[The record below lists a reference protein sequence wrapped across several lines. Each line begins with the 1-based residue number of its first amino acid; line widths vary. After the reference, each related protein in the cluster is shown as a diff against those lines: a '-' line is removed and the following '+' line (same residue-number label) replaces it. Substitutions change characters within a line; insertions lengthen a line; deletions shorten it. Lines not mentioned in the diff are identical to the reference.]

1 MGLAS
6 IIISAATKEIAGF
19 TVMGYLTEKAAD
31 IGTGKIWT
39 ELKKRIGDKPD
50 SFECR
55 LYGAIEKSVGEYLCK
70 GTSEDVSAAI
80 CECIFDAWCREGY
93 LTPERIANILRRYSA
108 YAKQN
113 DILAWYRTFQ
123 DQIIKDDILY
133 PMFMMNNIQ
142 LSGELQREQDKKMTV
157 IEALFL
163 GLIQGVTEFLPISS
177 SAHLIIFRHFMKIE
191 DTQTVFFNVLL
202 HFGSMIAILLTF
214 SKEWKRLFLALCGI
228 IIDLF
233 HNLKEHFS
241 SQHQERKQYR
251 KVLGSNYRML
261 AFLLILTTIPTAV
274 IGGMIQSLVTLT
286 SSNLLAPGV
295 GLYLTAILL
304 VVADMLPEGEKTQ
317 KNLKPKDAL
326 IAGFFQGFSTIPGL
340 SRLGSTIS
348 ACVIGGMTR
357 SYAVKYSLIV
367 SVPAIIGATIVE
379 IATMGKNK
387 IVFHPVY
394 LVGVFM
400 AALAGYFT
408 IRILMRVVKKRKLKY
423 FALYCLLVGTFS
435 IAGYFLL

>member
-1 MGLAS
+1 MSGLS
-6 IIISAATKEIAGF
+6 QKR
-19 TVMGYLTEKAAD
+19 
-31 IGTGKIWT
+31 KI
-39 ELKKRIGDKPD
+39 
-50 SFECR
+50 
-55 LYGAIEKSVGEYLCK
+55 
-70 GTSEDVSAAI
+70 
-80 CECIFDAWCREGY
+80 
-93 LTPERIANILRRYSA
+93 
-108 YAKQN
+108 
-113 DILAWYRTFQ
+113 
-123 DQIIKDDILY
+123 
-133 PMFMMNNIQ
+133 
-142 LSGELQREQDKKMTV
+142 REQDKKMTV

-163 GLIQGVTEFLPISS
+163 GLIQGITEFLPISS

-367 SVPAIIGATIVE
+367 SVPAIIG
-379 IATMGKNK
+379 GND
-387 IVFHPVY
+387 
-394 LVGVFM
+394 
-400 AALAGYFT
+400 
-408 IRILMRVVKKRKLKY
+408 R
-423 FALYCLLVGTFS
+423 
-435 IAGYFLL
+435 

>member
-1 MGLAS
+1 
-6 IIISAATKEIAGF
+6 
-19 TVMGYLTEKAAD
+19 
-31 IGTGKIWT
+31 
-39 ELKKRIGDKPD
+39 
-50 SFECR
+50 
-55 LYGAIEKSVGEYLCK
+55 
-70 GTSEDVSAAI
+70 
-80 CECIFDAWCREGY
+80 
-93 LTPERIANILRRYSA
+93 
-108 YAKQN
+108 
-113 DILAWYRTFQ
+113 
-123 DQIIKDDILY
+123 
-133 PMFMMNNIQ
+133 
-142 LSGELQREQDKKMTV
+142 
-157 IEALFL
+157 
-163 GLIQGVTEFLPISS
+163 
-177 SAHLIIFRHFMKIE
+177 
-191 DTQTVFFNVLL
+191 
-202 HFGSMIAILLTF
+202 
-214 SKEWKRLFLALCGI
+214 
-228 IIDLF
+228 
-233 HNLKEHFS
+233 
-241 SQHQERKQYR
+241 
-251 KVLGSNYRML
+251 
-261 AFLLILTTIPTAV
+261 
-274 IGGMIQSLVTLT
+274 MIQSLVTLT

-400 AALAGYFT
+400 AALCRLLYDPHSDACGE
-408 IRILMRVVKKRKLKY
+408 KRKLKY

>member
-1 MGLAS
+1 MEKFSVKKPFTILVAVIMVLLLGFVSITNLQTNLLPDISTPYLMVVTVYPGAS
-6 IIISAATKEIAGF
+6 
-19 TVMGYLTEKAAD
+19 
-31 IGTGKIWT
+31 
-39 ELKKRIGDKPD
+39 
-50 SFECR
+50 
-55 LYGAIEKSVGEYLCK
+55 
-70 GTSEDVSAAI
+70 
-80 CECIFDAWCREGY
+80 
-93 LTPERIANILRRYSA
+93 PERVESEVSDVMENALGTVSGVESITATSAENYSLLLMKFA
-108 YAKQN
+108 EGT
-113 DILAWYRTFQ
+113 D
-123 DQIIKDDILY
+123 
-133 PMFMMNNIQ
+133 MN
-142 LSGELQREQDKKMTV
+142 
-157 IEALFL
+157 
-163 GLIQGVTEFLPISS
+163 
-177 SAHLIIFRHFMKIE
+177 SAMVKI
-191 DTQTVFFNVLL
+191 
-202 HFGSMIAILLTF
+202 
-214 SKEWKRLFLALCGI
+214 
-228 IIDLF
+228 
-233 HNLKEHFS
+233 
-241 SQHQERKQYR
+241 
-251 KVLGSNYRML
+251 
-261 AFLLILTTIPTAV
+261 
-274 IGGMIQSLVTLT
+274 
-286 SSNLLAPGV
+286 

>member
-1 MGLAS
+1 
-6 IIISAATKEIAGF
+6 
-19 TVMGYLTEKAAD
+19 
-31 IGTGKIWT
+31 
-39 ELKKRIGDKPD
+39 
-50 SFECR
+50 
-55 LYGAIEKSVGEYLCK
+55 
-70 GTSEDVSAAI
+70 
-80 CECIFDAWCREGY
+80 
-93 LTPERIANILRRYSA
+93 
-108 YAKQN
+108 
-113 DILAWYRTFQ
+113 
-123 DQIIKDDILY
+123 
-133 PMFMMNNIQ
+133 
-142 LSGELQREQDKKMTV
+142 
-157 IEALFL
+157 
-163 GLIQGVTEFLPISS
+163 
-177 SAHLIIFRHFMKIE
+177 
-191 DTQTVFFNVLL
+191 
-202 HFGSMIAILLTF
+202 MIAILLTF

-379 IATMGKNK
+379 IATMGKTRNRGK
-387 IVFHPVY
+387 ALEESGNQCIFRLQIFLRFFSLRKHICHHKQNRRQIQTNARCQQIRGGQCDKALNHAADYSSRDGGQNQQESKHTVVAAEYLPVLLSLLMLTGKVF
-394 LVGVFM
+394 L
-400 AALAGYFT
+400 
-408 IRILMRVVKKRKLKY
+408 
-423 FALYCLLVGTFS
+423 
-435 IAGYFLL
+435 

>member
-1 MGLAS
+1 MSGLS
-6 IIISAATKEIAGF
+6 QKR
-19 TVMGYLTEKAAD
+19 
-31 IGTGKIWT
+31 KI
-39 ELKKRIGDKPD
+39 
-50 SFECR
+50 
-55 LYGAIEKSVGEYLCK
+55 
-70 GTSEDVSAAI
+70 
-80 CECIFDAWCREGY
+80 
-93 LTPERIANILRRYSA
+93 
-108 YAKQN
+108 
-113 DILAWYRTFQ
+113 
-123 DQIIKDDILY
+123 
-133 PMFMMNNIQ
+133 
-142 LSGELQREQDKKMTV
+142 REQDKKMTV

-163 GLIQGVTEFLPISS
+163 GLIQGITEFLPISS

-191 DTQTVFFNVLL
+191 DTQT
-202 HFGSMIAILLTF
+202 IAILLTF

-379 IATMGKNK
+379 LATMGKNK

>member
-1 MGLAS
+1 
-6 IIISAATKEIAGF
+6 
-19 TVMGYLTEKAAD
+19 
-31 IGTGKIWT
+31 
-39 ELKKRIGDKPD
+39 
-50 SFECR
+50 
-55 LYGAIEKSVGEYLCK
+55 
-70 GTSEDVSAAI
+70 
-80 CECIFDAWCREGY
+80 
-93 LTPERIANILRRYSA
+93 
-108 YAKQN
+108 
-113 DILAWYRTFQ
+113 
-123 DQIIKDDILY
+123 
-133 PMFMMNNIQ
+133 
-142 LSGELQREQDKKMTV
+142 
-157 IEALFL
+157 
-163 GLIQGVTEFLPISS
+163 
-177 SAHLIIFRHFMKIE
+177 
-191 DTQTVFFNVLL
+191 
-202 HFGSMIAILLTF
+202 MIAILLTF

-304 VVADMLPEGEKTQ
+304 VVADMLPEGEKRRKFEAERCTDCRI
-317 KNLKPKDAL
+317 LPRL
-326 IAGFFQGFSTIPGL
+326 STIPGL

-379 IATMGKNK
+379 IATMGK
-387 IVFHPVY
+387 
-394 LVGVFM
+394 
-400 AALAGYFT
+400 
-408 IRILMRVVKKRKLKY
+408 
-423 FALYCLLVGTFS
+423 
-435 IAGYFLL
+435 

>member
-1 MGLAS
+1 
-6 IIISAATKEIAGF
+6 
-19 TVMGYLTEKAAD
+19 
-31 IGTGKIWT
+31 
-39 ELKKRIGDKPD
+39 
-50 SFECR
+50 
-55 LYGAIEKSVGEYLCK
+55 
-70 GTSEDVSAAI
+70 
-80 CECIFDAWCREGY
+80 
-93 LTPERIANILRRYSA
+93 
-108 YAKQN
+108 
-113 DILAWYRTFQ
+113 
-123 DQIIKDDILY
+123 
-133 PMFMMNNIQ
+133 
-142 LSGELQREQDKKMTV
+142 MTV

-379 IATMGKNK
+379 LATMGKNK

-394 LVGVFM
+394 L
-400 AALAGYFT
+400 LSL
-408 IRILMRVVKKRKLKY
+408 IHI
-423 FALYCLLVGTFS
+423 
-435 IAGYFLL
+435 

>member
-1 MGLAS
+1 
-6 IIISAATKEIAGF
+6 
-19 TVMGYLTEKAAD
+19 
-31 IGTGKIWT
+31 
-39 ELKKRIGDKPD
+39 
-50 SFECR
+50 
-55 LYGAIEKSVGEYLCK
+55 
-70 GTSEDVSAAI
+70 
-80 CECIFDAWCREGY
+80 
-93 LTPERIANILRRYSA
+93 
-108 YAKQN
+108 
-113 DILAWYRTFQ
+113 
-123 DQIIKDDILY
+123 
-133 PMFMMNNIQ
+133 
-142 LSGELQREQDKKMTV
+142 MTV

-163 GLIQGVTEFLPISS
+163 GLIQGITEFLPISS

-367 SVPAIIGATIVE
+367 SVSGQRSLNLRPWE
-379 IATMGKNK
+379 K
-387 IVFHPVY
+387 IKLFFIRYIWSAFSWRHLPVT
-394 LVGVFM
+394 LRSAF
-400 AALAGYFT
+400 
-408 IRILMRVVKKRKLKY
+408 
-423 FALYCLLVGTFS
+423 
-435 IAGYFLL
+435 

>member
-1 MGLAS
+1 MSGLS
-6 IIISAATKEIAGF
+6 QKR
-19 TVMGYLTEKAAD
+19 
-31 IGTGKIWT
+31 KI
-39 ELKKRIGDKPD
+39 
-50 SFECR
+50 
-55 LYGAIEKSVGEYLCK
+55 
-70 GTSEDVSAAI
+70 
-80 CECIFDAWCREGY
+80 
-93 LTPERIANILRRYSA
+93 
-108 YAKQN
+108 
-113 DILAWYRTFQ
+113 
-123 DQIIKDDILY
+123 
-133 PMFMMNNIQ
+133 
-142 LSGELQREQDKKMTV
+142 REQDKKMTV

-408 IRILMRVVKKRKLKY
+408 IRNSDACGEKTETEIFCFVLSSCRDILHCRIFSAVIRERGEVLHGKYNKGKREDKEKNFCFRNSKKETDPNNGQKNNGEKEQYRKTYLRHKEKH
-423 FALYCLLVGTFS
+423 S
-435 IAGYFLL
+435 P

>member
-1 MGLAS
+1 
-6 IIISAATKEIAGF
+6 
-19 TVMGYLTEKAAD
+19 
-31 IGTGKIWT
+31 
-39 ELKKRIGDKPD
+39 
-50 SFECR
+50 
-55 LYGAIEKSVGEYLCK
+55 
-70 GTSEDVSAAI
+70 
-80 CECIFDAWCREGY
+80 
-93 LTPERIANILRRYSA
+93 
-108 YAKQN
+108 
-113 DILAWYRTFQ
+113 
-123 DQIIKDDILY
+123 
-133 PMFMMNNIQ
+133 
-142 LSGELQREQDKKMTV
+142 MTV

-163 GLIQGVTEFLPISS
+163 GLIQGITEFLPISS

-340 SRLGSTIS
+340 SR
-348 ACVIGGMTR
+348 

>member
-1 MGLAS
+1 
-6 IIISAATKEIAGF
+6 
-19 TVMGYLTEKAAD
+19 
-31 IGTGKIWT
+31 
-39 ELKKRIGDKPD
+39 
-50 SFECR
+50 
-55 LYGAIEKSVGEYLCK
+55 
-70 GTSEDVSAAI
+70 
-80 CECIFDAWCREGY
+80 
-93 LTPERIANILRRYSA
+93 
-108 YAKQN
+108 
-113 DILAWYRTFQ
+113 
-123 DQIIKDDILY
+123 
-133 PMFMMNNIQ
+133 
-142 LSGELQREQDKKMTV
+142 MTV

-163 GLIQGVTEFLPISS
+163 GLIQGITEFLPISS

-241 SQHQERKQYR
+241 SQHQEGKQYRKVLGSNYRMLAFLLILTTIPTAVIGGMIQSLVTLTSSNLLAPGVGLYLTAILLVVADMLPEGEKTQKNLKPKDALIAGFFQGFSTIPGLSRLGSTISACVIGGMTRSYAVKYSLIVSVPAIIGATIVEIATMGKKYFSSQHQEGKQYR

>member
-1 MGLAS
+1 MSGLS
-6 IIISAATKEIAGF
+6 QKR
-19 TVMGYLTEKAAD
+19 
-31 IGTGKIWT
+31 KI
-39 ELKKRIGDKPD
+39 
-50 SFECR
+50 
-55 LYGAIEKSVGEYLCK
+55 
-70 GTSEDVSAAI
+70 
-80 CECIFDAWCREGY
+80 
-93 LTPERIANILRRYSA
+93 
-108 YAKQN
+108 
-113 DILAWYRTFQ
+113 
-123 DQIIKDDILY
+123 
-133 PMFMMNNIQ
+133 
-142 LSGELQREQDKKMTV
+142 REQDKKMTV

-163 GLIQGVTEFLPISS
+163 GLIQGITEFLPISS

-241 SQHQERKQYR
+241 SQHQEGKQYR

-357 SYAVKYSLIV
+357 SYAVKYSLIA

-379 IATMGKNK
+379 LAAMGKNK

-408 IRILMRVVKKRKLKY
+408 IHILMRVVKKRKLKY

>member
-1 MGLAS
+1 
-6 IIISAATKEIAGF
+6 
-19 TVMGYLTEKAAD
+19 
-31 IGTGKIWT
+31 
-39 ELKKRIGDKPD
+39 
-50 SFECR
+50 
-55 LYGAIEKSVGEYLCK
+55 
-70 GTSEDVSAAI
+70 
-80 CECIFDAWCREGY
+80 
-93 LTPERIANILRRYSA
+93 
-108 YAKQN
+108 
-113 DILAWYRTFQ
+113 
-123 DQIIKDDILY
+123 
-133 PMFMMNNIQ
+133 
-142 LSGELQREQDKKMTV
+142 MTV

-163 GLIQGVTEFLPISS
+163 GLIQGITEFLPISS

-304 VVADMLPEGEKTQ
+304 VVADMLPE
-317 KNLKPKDAL
+317 L
-326 IAGFFQGFSTIPGL
+326 
-340 SRLGSTIS
+340 
-348 ACVIGGMTR
+348 
-357 SYAVKYSLIV
+357 SLIH
-367 SVPAIIGATIVE
+367 I
-379 IATMGKNK
+379 
-387 IVFHPVY
+387 
-394 LVGVFM
+394 
-400 AALAGYFT
+400 
-408 IRILMRVVKKRKLKY
+408 
-423 FALYCLLVGTFS
+423 
-435 IAGYFLL
+435 

>member
-1 MGLAS
+1 
-6 IIISAATKEIAGF
+6 
-19 TVMGYLTEKAAD
+19 
-31 IGTGKIWT
+31 
-39 ELKKRIGDKPD
+39 
-50 SFECR
+50 
-55 LYGAIEKSVGEYLCK
+55 
-70 GTSEDVSAAI
+70 
-80 CECIFDAWCREGY
+80 
-93 LTPERIANILRRYSA
+93 
-108 YAKQN
+108 
-113 DILAWYRTFQ
+113 
-123 DQIIKDDILY
+123 
-133 PMFMMNNIQ
+133 
-142 LSGELQREQDKKMTV
+142 MTV

-163 GLIQGVTEFLPISS
+163 GLIQGITEFLPISS

-367 SVPAIIGATIVE
+367 SVPAILLVVADMLPEGEKTQKNLKPKDALIAGFFQGFSTIPGLSRLGSTISACVIGGMTRSYAVKYSLIVSVPAIIGATIVE

>member
-1 MGLAS
+1 
-6 IIISAATKEIAGF
+6 
-19 TVMGYLTEKAAD
+19 
-31 IGTGKIWT
+31 
-39 ELKKRIGDKPD
+39 
-50 SFECR
+50 
-55 LYGAIEKSVGEYLCK
+55 
-70 GTSEDVSAAI
+70 
-80 CECIFDAWCREGY
+80 
-93 LTPERIANILRRYSA
+93 
-108 YAKQN
+108 
-113 DILAWYRTFQ
+113 
-123 DQIIKDDILY
+123 
-133 PMFMMNNIQ
+133 
-142 LSGELQREQDKKMTV
+142 MTV

-163 GLIQGVTEFLPISS
+163 GLIQGITEFLPISS

-274 IGGMIQSLVTLT
+274 IGGM
-286 SSNLLAPGV
+286 
-295 GLYLTAILL
+295 
-304 VVADMLPEGEKTQ
+304 
-317 KNLKPKDAL
+317 
-326 IAGFFQGFSTIPGL
+326 
-340 SRLGSTIS
+340 
-348 ACVIGGMTR
+348 TR

-379 IATMGKNK
+379 LANMGKNK

>member
-1 MGLAS
+1 MSGLS
-6 IIISAATKEIAGF
+6 QKR
-19 TVMGYLTEKAAD
+19 
-31 IGTGKIWT
+31 KI
-39 ELKKRIGDKPD
+39 
-50 SFECR
+50 
-55 LYGAIEKSVGEYLCK
+55 
-70 GTSEDVSAAI
+70 
-80 CECIFDAWCREGY
+80 
-93 LTPERIANILRRYSA
+93 
-108 YAKQN
+108 
-113 DILAWYRTFQ
+113 
-123 DQIIKDDILY
+123 
-133 PMFMMNNIQ
+133 
-142 LSGELQREQDKKMTV
+142 REQDKKMTV

-163 GLIQGVTEFLPISS
+163 GLIQGITEFLPISS

-228 IIDLF
+228 IINLFHNLKEHFSSQHQERKQYRKVLGSNYFMKIEDTQTVFFNVLLHFGSMIAILLTFSKEWKRLFLALCGIIINLF

>member
-1 MGLAS
+1 MSGLS
-6 IIISAATKEIAGF
+6 QKR
-19 TVMGYLTEKAAD
+19 
-31 IGTGKIWT
+31 KI
-39 ELKKRIGDKPD
+39 
-50 SFECR
+50 
-55 LYGAIEKSVGEYLCK
+55 
-70 GTSEDVSAAI
+70 
-80 CECIFDAWCREGY
+80 
-93 LTPERIANILRRYSA
+93 
-108 YAKQN
+108 
-113 DILAWYRTFQ
+113 
-123 DQIIKDDILY
+123 
-133 PMFMMNNIQ
+133 
-142 LSGELQREQDKKMTV
+142 REQDKKMTV

-163 GLIQGVTEFLPISS
+163 GLIQGITEFLPISS

-241 SQHQERKQYR
+241 SQHQEGKQYR

-379 IATMGKNK
+379 LATMGKNK

-408 IRILMRVVKKRKLKY
+408 IRILMRVVKKRKLHGKY
-423 FALYCLLVGTFS
+423 NKGKREDKEKNFCFRNSKKETDPNNGQKNNGEKEQYRKTYLRHKEKHS
-435 IAGYFLL
+435 P